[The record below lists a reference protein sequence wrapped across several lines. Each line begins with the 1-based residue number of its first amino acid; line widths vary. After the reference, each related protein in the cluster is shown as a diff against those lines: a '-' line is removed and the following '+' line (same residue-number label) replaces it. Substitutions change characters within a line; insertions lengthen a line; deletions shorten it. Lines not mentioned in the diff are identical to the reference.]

1 MALEE
6 ITLTDKIEV
15 TQNGS
20 LQIRHRH
27 SIVDADT
34 GVEKAASFHRHVAN
48 PGDDVTGECDRVQAV
63 AAAVWT
69 PECIAAY
76 QALLNSENLA
86 KKPSD
91 LAKESTSSDVQAADA
106 AAIAT
111 EPESVVTETPTE
123 A

>member
-1 MALEE
+1 MLEE

-15 TQNGS
+15 IANGS

-34 GVEKAASFHRHVAN
+34 GIEKAASFHRHVAN
-48 PGDDVTGECDRVQAV
+48 PGSDVSGECERVKAV

-69 PECIAAY
+69 DECIAAY
-76 QALLNSENLA
+76 QASL
-86 KKPSD
+86 P
-91 LAKESTSSDVQAADA
+91 
-106 AAIAT
+106 AT
-111 EPESVVTETPTE
+111 EPESVANETPTE

>member
-6 ITLTDKIEV
+6 LTLTDKIEV

-34 GVEKAASFHRHVAN
+34 GTEKAASFHRHVLH
-48 PGDDVTGECDRVQAV
+48 PGDDVTGECERVQAV

-69 PECIAAY
+69 QECIDAY
-76 QALLNSENLA
+76 QASLPAEPVTTDGA
-86 KKPSD
+86 
-91 LAKESTSSDVQAADA
+91 SDV
-106 AAIAT
+106 
-111 EPESVVTETPTE
+111 TPTDN

>member
-15 TQNGS
+15 TQNGA

-27 SIVDADT
+27 SIIDSDT

-48 PGDDVTGECDRVQAV
+48 PGDDMTGECERVKAI

-76 QALLNSENLA
+76 QA
-86 KKPSD
+86 
-91 LAKESTSSDVQAADA
+91 
-106 AAIAT
+106 AIAT
-111 EPESVVTETPTE
+111 EPESVANEPAATE
-123 A
+123 

>member
-27 SIVDADT
+27 AIIDSDT
-34 GVEKAASFHRHVAN
+34 GEEKAASFHRHVLA
-48 PGDDVTGECDRVQAV
+48 PADDVSGECERVQAV

-69 PECIAAY
+69 PQCIAAY
-76 QALLNSENLA
+76 QASLPAE
-86 KKPSD
+86 P
-91 LAKESTSSDVQAADA
+91 
-106 AAIAT
+106 AT
-111 EPESVVTETPTE
+111 DGASAGTETPTE

>member
-15 TQNGS
+15 IQNGS

-27 SIVDADT
+27 AIIDT
-34 GVEKAASFHRHVAN
+34 ETGEEKAASFHRHVAN
-48 PGDDVTGECDRVQAV
+48 PGDDVTGECDRVKAV

-76 QALLNSENLA
+76 QASLPAEPVIDGA
-86 KKPSD
+86 
-91 LAKESTSSDVQAADA
+91 STGTPADEPA
-106 AAIAT
+106 AT
-111 EPESVVTETPTE
+111 E
-123 A
+123 

>member
-15 TQNGS
+15 IANGS

-34 GVEKAASFHRHVAN
+34 GVEKAASFERHVLT
-48 PGDDVTGECDRVQAV
+48 PGQTLPDDACERVKAV

-76 QALLNSENLA
+76 QA
-86 KKPSD
+86 
-91 LAKESTSSDVQAADA
+91 
-106 AAIAT
+106 AIAT
-111 EPESVVTETPTE
+111 EPESDATETPTE
-123 A
+123 

>member
-15 TQNGS
+15 IQNGS

-27 SIVDADT
+27 AIIDT
-34 GVEKAASFHRHVAN
+34 ETGEEKAASFHRHVAH
-48 PGDDVTGECDRVQAV
+48 PGDDVTGECERVKAI

-69 PECIAAY
+69 DECVAAY
-76 QALLNSENLA
+76 Q
-86 KKPSD
+86 
-91 LAKESTSSDVQAADA
+91 

>member
-15 TQNGS
+15 TQNGA

-27 SIVDADT
+27 AIIDSET
-34 GVEKAASFHRHVAN
+34 GEEKAASFHRHVAN
-48 PGDDVTGECDRVQAV
+48 PGDDVSGECERVKAV

-69 PECIAAY
+69 DECIAAY
-76 QALLNSENLA
+76 QASLPQPEPVIDGA
-86 KKPSD
+86 SD
-91 LAKESTSSDVQAADA
+91 A
-106 AAIAT
+106 
-111 EPESVVTETPTE
+111 ETPTE

>member
-15 TQNGS
+15 IQNGS

-27 SIVDADT
+27 AIVDSDT
-34 GVEKAASFHRHVAN
+34 GEEKAASFHRHVLA
-48 PGDDVTGECDRVQAV
+48 PTDDVSGECERVKAV

-76 QALLNSENLA
+76 Q
-86 KKPSD
+86 
-91 LAKESTSSDVQAADA
+91 

>member
-6 ITLTDKIEV
+6 LTLTDRIEV
-15 TQNGS
+15 TQNGA

-27 SIVDADT
+27 SIIDT
-34 GVEKAASFHRHVAN
+34 ETGEEKAASFHRHVAN
-48 PGDDVTGECDRVQAV
+48 PGDDVTGECERVKAI

-76 QALLNSENLA
+76 QA
-86 KKPSD
+86 
-91 LAKESTSSDVQAADA
+91 
-106 AAIAT
+106 AIAT
-111 EPESVVTETPTE
+111 EPESVDTETPTE

>member
-15 TQNGS
+15 IQNGS

-27 SIVDADT
+27 AIIDT
-34 GVEKAASFHRHVAN
+34 ETGEEKAASFHRHVAH
-48 PGDDVTGECDRVQAV
+48 PGDDVTGECERVKAI

-69 PECIAAY
+69 DECVAAY
-76 QALLNSENLA
+76 Q
-86 KKPSD
+86 
-91 LAKESTSSDVQAADA
+91 

-111 EPESVVTETPTE
+111 EPESVANEPAATE
-123 A
+123 

>member
-15 TQNGS
+15 IQNGA

-27 SIVDADT
+27 AIIDT
-34 GVEKAASFHRHVAN
+34 ETGEEKAANFHRHVAN
-48 PGDDVTGECDRVQAV
+48 PGDDVTGECERVKAI

-76 QALLNSENLA
+76 QAA
-86 KKPSD
+86 M
-91 LAKESTSSDVQAADA
+91 
-106 AAIAT
+106 AT
-111 EPESVVTETPTE
+111 EPESVATETPTE
-123 A
+123 